1 MRRPPFPFAMMLT
14 RAEEER
20 DERQRVYLRKRESW
34 RQQQRAVDRQEA
46 AIGDLY
52 QHLAQQRTSGA
63 QGAWAHNHL
72 LFAGREQGRL
82 RDLAQRERH
91 LAAEAEKARQGLMR
105 AALQMRVWETLRD
118 RFWKEWET
126 QQRRRE
132 EAELEDW
139 SRSRLKPPR
148 SRAVV

>member
-20 DERQRVYLRKRESW
+20 DERQRQYLRKRESW
-34 RQQQRAVDRQEA
+34 RLQQRSVAQQSAV
-46 AIGDLY
+46 IGDLY
-52 QHLAQQRTSGA
+52 QTLAGQRAAGPA
-63 QGAWAHNHL
+63 GAWEQNHIL
-72 LFAGREQGRL
+72 YLGRQRHHLGEL
-82 RDLAQRERH
+82 EKRERH
-91 LAAEAEKARQGLMR
+91 LAMEAEKGRQ
-105 AALQMRVWETLRD
+105 ALLQASLRLRVWETLRE

-139 SRSRLKPPR
+139 TRSRLKPPR